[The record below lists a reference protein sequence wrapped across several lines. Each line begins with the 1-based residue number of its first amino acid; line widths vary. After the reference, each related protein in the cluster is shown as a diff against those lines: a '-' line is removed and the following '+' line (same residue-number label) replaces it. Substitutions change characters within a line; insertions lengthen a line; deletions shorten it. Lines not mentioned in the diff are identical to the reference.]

1 MINLT
6 IGEWENAERPASA
19 ASSFSSPIGLGL
31 DADGIRSSSRSAK
44 SEGHGSRRKKE
55 HQKHGKKHAFTEVG
69 IRSIGDQ
76 IHSSYK
82 GKCLQFRMFSNTGAQ
97 SFTGFSYEYNNISL
111 YIGNQGFLNMLK
123 QKFLKSSNR
132 GTDYDAGGSLHR
144 PGKLRCRNV
153 RCMDNFKDENNTKN
167 LLVTN
172 LGNLNATNATN
183 SANVTPE
190 MTRREYAPEMRNES
204 GVR

>member
-1 MINLT
+1 
-6 IGEWENAERPASA
+6 
-19 ASSFSSPIGLGL
+19 
-31 DADGIRSSSRSAK
+31 
-44 SEGHGSRRKKE
+44 
-55 HQKHGKKHAFTEVG
+55 
-69 IRSIGDQ
+69 
-76 IHSSYK
+76 
-82 GKCLQFRMFSNTGAQ
+82 MFSNTGAK

-153 RCMDNFKDENNTKN
+153 RCMDYFEDENNTKN
-167 LLVTN
+167 VLVTN

>member
-1 MINLT
+1 MINLI
-6 IGEWENAERPASA
+6 IGEWENTERPASA

-55 HQKHGKKHAFTEVG
+55 RQKHGKKHAFTEVG

-82 GKCLQFRMFSNTGAQ
+82 GICLFKVPTRILMPSKIKTPPKMLKEDAQ
-97 SFTGFSYEYNNISL
+97 KSFTGFSYEYNNIFL

-132 GTDYDAGGSLHR
+132 STDYDAGGSLHR
-144 PGKLRCRNV
+144 PGKLRCTNV
-153 RCMDNFKDENNTKN
+153 RCMNHFED
-167 LLVTN
+167 
-172 LGNLNATNATN
+172 
-183 SANVTPE
+183 
-190 MTRREYAPEMRNES
+190 
-204 GVR
+204 

>member
-1 MINLT
+1 MIIFKINSI

-55 HQKHGKKHAFTEVG
+55 HQKHGKKHAFAEVG

-82 GKCLQFRMFSNTGAQ
+82 GKCLQFWMFSNK
-97 SFTGFSYEYNNISL
+97 SFTHFSYEYNNVSI

-132 GTDYDAGGSLHR
+132 STDYDAGGSLHR
-144 PGKLRCRNV
+144 PGKLRCTNV
-153 RCMDNFKDENNTKN
+153 RCMNHFED
-167 LLVTN
+167 
-172 LGNLNATNATN
+172 
-183 SANVTPE
+183 
-190 MTRREYAPEMRNES
+190 
-204 GVR
+204 

>member
-1 MINLT
+1 MQRDQHQLLALFPPQLVLVSTLMGSDLAPEVLNLKGT
-6 IGEWENAERPASA
+6 ALEEKKSIKSMERSMLLP
-19 ASSFSSPIGLGL
+19 
-31 DADGIRSSSRSAK
+31 K
-44 SEGHGSRRKKE
+44 SESGVLGTKFIALIKVNACYFGCFLI
-55 HQKHGKKHAFTEVG
+55 QVLCIK
-69 IRSIGDQ
+69 
-76 IHSSYK
+76 
-82 GKCLQFRMFSNTGAQ
+82 
-97 SFTGFSYEYNNISL
+97 SFTGFSYEYNNISI

-144 PGKLRCRNV
+144 PGKLQCRKF
-153 RCMDNFKDENNTKN
+153 RCMDHFEDENNTKN